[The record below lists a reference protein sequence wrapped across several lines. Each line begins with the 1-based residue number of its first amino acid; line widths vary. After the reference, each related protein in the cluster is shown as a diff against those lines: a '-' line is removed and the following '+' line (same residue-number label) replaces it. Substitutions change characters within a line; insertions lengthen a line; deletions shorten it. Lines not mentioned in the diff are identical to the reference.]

1 MIGIEFVKGAALLL
15 SLTMLESF
23 VLRVLAKDSLAGQIV
38 SGLLFGGISIIGMVL
53 PLHLLPGV
61 IFDPRSV
68 ILSVAGF
75 WGGPI
80 VGIIAG
86 AMAGGYRMTL
96 GGTGTAMGVSVVI
109 TSVAM
114 GLAYRALHQR
124 VGLPAG
130 PRAMLAFGL
139 LVHAAVILCAVLLPD
154 PWSVIQRIGPPML
167 LVFAPATV
175 FLALI
180 LADIDRR
187 FQTEVSL
194 RDSEARYRRLFDGA
208 EVSIWDEDLSAVAR
222 TLDEFRRQGVTNL
235 RAHLEAHPD
244 LVAEIAR
251 GIRINAVNP
260 ATLALFGA
268 RSAATFI
275 SSIDHVLTP
284 ASHEV
289 FIDELCAMWGGRDSF
304 RAVTDN
310 RTLDGRI
317 ISVILSM
324 SIPRNPAAWRSI
336 PVSILDITDRVRA
349 EEAARRLNVELEE
362 RVGQRTAELQA
373 ANREL
378 ESFAYAVS
386 HDLRAPLRAIE
397 GFSQALIEDVGD
409 RLEGQART
417 YLDHLTQGS
426 RNMNRLI
433 DGLLTLS
440 RVTQGELVR
449 EAVDLTALAGE
460 VVEELRRA
468 DPERPVAVA
477 IAPGIRVRADTRLMR
492 AALENL
498 LGNAW
503 KFTLGRKDA
512 RIEMTGETVNGRTRV
527 SVRDNGAGFDMAYAD
542 KLFVPFT
549 RLHREEDFPGTGI
562 GLSTVQRI
570 VNRHGGRLGAEGA
583 VGQGATFWFEI

>member
-15 SLTMLESF
+15 SLAMLESF
-23 VLRVLAKDSLAGQIV
+23 VLRVLAKDSMAGQVV
-38 SGLLFGGISIIGMVL
+38 SGLLFGGISVIGMIL

-80 VGIIAG
+80 VGAVAG
-86 AMAGGYRMTL
+86 AMAGAYRMTL
-96 GGTGTAMGVSVVI
+96 GGTGAVMGITVVVS
-109 TSVAM
+109 SVAM
-114 GLAYRALHQR
+114 GLAYRALR
-124 VGLPAG
+124 RRFGLPAG
-130 PRAMLAFGL
+130 PWAMLAFGL
-139 LVHAAVILCAVLLPD
+139 VVHAAVILCAVLLPD
-154 PWSVIQRIGPPML
+154 PWPVIQRIGPPML

-187 FQTEVSL
+187 FQTELSL
-194 RDSEARYRRLFDGA
+194 RDSEARYRRLFYGA

-222 TLDEFRRQGVTNL
+222 TFDDLRRQGVANL
-235 RAHLEAHPD
+235 RAHLEARPE
-244 LVAEIAR
+244 LGAEMAR
-251 GIRINAVNP
+251 AIRINAVNP

-275 SSIDHVLTP
+275 SSVDQVLTP
-284 ASHEV
+284 ASYAV
-289 FIDELCAMWGGRDSF
+289 FVDELCAMWEGRNSF
-304 RAVTDN
+304 RAVTEN

-324 SIPRNPAAWRSI
+324 PIPRDPAAWRSV
-336 PVSILDITDRVRA
+336 PVSILDITERVRA
-349 EEAARRLNVELEE
+349 EAAVRRLNVELEE

-397 GFSQALIEDVGD
+397 GFSQALVEDVGD
-409 RLEGQART
+409 RLEGQARA

-449 EAVDLTALAGE
+449 EAIDLSALADE
-460 VVEELRRA
+460 VVEDLRRA
-468 DPERPVAVA
+468 DPGRAVAVA
-477 IAPGIRVRADTRLMR
+477 ISPGIRVKADARLMR

-503 KFTLGRKDA
+503 KFTLGRPDA
-512 RIEMTGETVNGRTRV
+512 RIEMTGETAHGRTRV
-527 SVRDNGAGFDMAYAD
+527 AVRDNGAGFDMAYAD

-549 RLHREEDFPGTGI
+549 RLHREEEFPGTGI

-570 VNRHGGRLGAEGA
+570 INRHGGRLGAEGA